1 MSGENPQNIIRS
13 WNTQANFANGRVLM
27 DRLVPPAF
35 SRIRTT
41 FINTWREDAGTVANL
56 DWDSKNFSIYLP
68 ESLRVV
74 RAIFLKIDVP
84 VNGASAHAFKKYPGL
99 QVIKTIRILSAGQEV
114 YSHDCQQ
121 FFVDYCQS
129 LSEEQLNRFGKAY
142 LGHQDTM
149 DDSAR
154 TLMIPLL
161 LPNSQYAQR
170 NGQDSRGF
178 GVFPCY
184 LGQNRLE
191 IQLTLNTAVY
201 LSSNSASNAASIK
214 GACTLM
220 YHQVEM
226 TPDNLLKYSDLRGN
240 YSIINRRFTE
250 LTNDYQT
257 YTAAQATAGTVVRW
271 TASQPQG
278 VVSEIQIIAVS
289 DAASDK
295 DRSELSAKDYVRPD
309 LIRVVADSVIQR
321 ELDGKHKIDIELW
334 SQGFCAP
341 KDFPHPGRMCFA
353 SHCGESS
360 HAYTGGYNMTLASN
374 VSFELRF
381 PEAVKW
387 RLFAVQY
394 QRTTI
399 NALGQVQV
407 HLE

>member
-74 RAIFLKIDVP
+74 RAIFLKVDVP
-84 VNGASAHAFKKYPGL
+84 VNGASGHVFKEYPGL

-114 YSHDCQQ
+114 HSHDCQQ

-129 LSEEQLNRFGKAY
+129 LSEEQLYRFGKAY
-142 LGHQDTM
+142 LGQEDTM
-149 DDSAR
+149 TDDAR

-191 IQLTLNTAVY
+191 IQLTLNPAVY

-250 LTNDYQT
+250 LTNDT
-257 YTAAQATAGTVVRW
+257 RPTRRPRLLRGRLCAGLHLN
-271 TASQPQG
+271 P
-278 VVSEIQIIAVS
+278 
-289 DAASDK
+289 
-295 DRSELSAKDYVRPD
+295 
-309 LIRVVADSVIQR
+309 R
-321 ELDGKHKIDIELW
+321 EL
-334 SQGFCAP
+334 
-341 KDFPHPGRMCFA
+341 
-353 SHCGESS
+353 
-360 HAYTGGYNMTLASN
+360 
-374 VSFELRF
+374 
-381 PEAVKW
+381 
-387 RLFAVQY
+387 
-394 QRTTI
+394 
-399 NALGQVQV
+399 
-407 HLE
+407 